1 MIGILL
7 STRKEIQME
16 SEVADLGSQL
26 AANDTSKEQE
36 EKWDIII
43 QPQNSLLQLRL
54 DEVWRYRDLLTL
66 FVRRDFVA
74 QYKQTILGPIWY
86 FIQPLFTTLIFTV
99 VFGNLAGISTDG
111 IPPVLFYLAGIT
123 NWNYFAECLNK
134 TATTFKDN
142 QNIFG
147 KVYFPRL
154 VVPLSIVV
162 SNLIKYSIQF
172 ILFLGFY
179 GYFFAKGT
187 GVSLNSHSLLF
198 PLLVALLAGLG
209 LGLGLIVT
217 SLTTKYRDLVFL
229 IQFGVQLFMYATP
242 VIYPL
247 SEVPENYRWL
257 SVLNPMTSIIETFK
271 FGFLGQGTFE
281 WAYLGYSTV
290 FTVVVLLMGIVIF
303 NRTEKNFMD
312 TV

>member
-1 MIGILL
+1 MEGKVTNLIEPSLIQP
-7 STRKEIQME
+7 TR
-16 SEVADLGSQL
+16 
-26 AANDTSKEQE
+26 ANKE

-43 QPQNSLLQLRL
+43 TPENSLFRL
-54 DEVWRYRDLLTL
+54 NLAEVWRYKDLLLL

-74 QYKQTILGPIWY
+74 MYKQTILGPLWY
-86 FIQPLFTTLIFTV
+86 LIQPLFTTLIFTV

-111 IPPVLFYLAGIT
+111 IPPMLFYLAGIT
-123 NWNYFAECLNK
+123 NWNYFAECLNR
-134 TATTFKDN
+134 TSTTFKDN
-142 QNIFG
+142 QQIFG

-154 VVPLSIVV
+154 VVPLSITV
-162 SNLIKYSIQF
+162 SNLIKYGIQF
-172 ILFLGFY
+172 VLFLGIY
-179 GYFFAKGT
+179 AYFFLSG
-187 GVSLNSHSLLF
+187 SDIQPNSTIFLF
-198 PLLVALLAGLG
+198 PLLVLLLAGLG
-209 LGLGLIVT
+209 LGFGLIVT

-247 SEVPENYRWL
+247 SEVPEKYKLL

-271 FGFLGQGTFE
+271 YGFLGQGTFE
-281 WAYLGYSTV
+281 WSYLGYSVV
-290 FTVVVLLMGIVIF
+290 FTVAVLLLGTAIF

>member
-1 MIGILL
+1 
-7 STRKEIQME
+7 ME
-16 SEVADLGSQL
+16 DEVADVEPRILVNNNSQ
-26 AANDTSKEQE
+26 EQK
-36 EKWDIII
+36 KWDFIIR
-43 QPQNSLLQLRL
+43 PQSSLLQLRL

-74 QYKQTILGPIWY
+74 QYKQTILGPVWY

-172 ILFLGFY
+172 VLFLGFY
-179 GYFFAKGT
+179 AYFFAKGT
-187 GVSLNSHSLLF
+187 EVSLSSHALLF
-198 PLLVALLAGLG
+198 PLLVTLLAGLG

-281 WAYLGYSTV
+281 WAYLGYSTI
-290 FTVVVLLMGIVIF
+290 FTVAVLLLGIVIF